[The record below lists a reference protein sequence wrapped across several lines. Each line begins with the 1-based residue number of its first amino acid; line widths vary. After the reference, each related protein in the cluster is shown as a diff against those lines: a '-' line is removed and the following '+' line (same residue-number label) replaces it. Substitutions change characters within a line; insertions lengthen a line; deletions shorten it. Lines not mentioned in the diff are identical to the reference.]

1 MKKLKMAAAC
11 FCGLVLSGCSAVSF
25 TVDGLLNA
33 PKLTEEQSEIHQA
46 LIASVGSNI
55 TLKYPKSG
63 ENRSAYVIANIDNE
77 PDNEALVFYEYNSG
91 DIGDDGLRVN
101 VLDKDEN
108 GKWYSVK
115 ELAGAGTDIDR
126 VIISPMG
133 DYNHID
139 VLVGYQTIAGEDK
152 TLEIY
157 SYRDG
162 DFKRVGLD
170 TYSVLET
177 LDINSDGYNEL
188 ITIERIINAETGSV
202 TAKASLLY
210 LDENA
215 NSADSVKP
223 GGDENPTG
231 TENPAGGANLTGGE
245 IVKEDGIDMCS
256 NVVSYAASVTGLL
269 NKEHEAIFID
279 GVNADGNLQT
289 EIVYYRYSSLQ
300 NPMQISSDKLLPM
313 CTRPMGYYSSDMDGD
328 GIVEI
333 PSTQPMTGYENAIS
347 DEMIYLTSWNVY
359 EDFFSLEEKYRGYY
373 ALSDG
378 YFFAFPNRW
387 RDLVT
392 VKRDNETGEAVFY
405 KYSGDINSSMEEVMR
420 IAVSSKNTSDDYV
433 NDGYSVIDSK
443 GQLDYLVKLPADK
456 REQLILTIDEV
467 QNNFHIVE

>member
-1 MKKLKMAAAC
+1 MLDSIFILSDWSDLLKKLKMAAV
-11 FCGLVLSGCSAVSF
+11 GLCVLALSGCSAVSF

-63 ENRSAYVIANIDNE
+63 ENRSAYVIANIDKE

-91 DIGDDGLRVN
+91 DIGDNGLRVN

-108 GKWYSVK
+108 GNWYSVK
-115 ELAGAGTDIDR
+115 ELAGAGTDVDR

-133 DYNHID
+133 DYNQID
-139 VLVGYQTIAGEDK
+139 VLVGYQTITSEDR

-162 DFKRVGLD
+162 DFNRVGLD

-188 ITIERIINAETGSV
+188 ITIERSTNAETGAV
-202 TAKASLLY
+202 TAQASLLY
-210 LDENA
+210 VD
-215 NSADSVKP
+215 
-223 GGDENPTG
+223 
-231 TENPAGGANLTGGE
+231 GGE
-245 IVKEDGIDMCS
+245 IVKEDVIDMCS
-256 NVVSYAASVTGLL
+256 NVVSYASSVTGLL
-269 NKEHEAIFID
+269 NKEHEAIFVD
-279 GVNADGNLQT
+279 GINADGNLQT
-289 EIVYYRYSSLQ
+289 EIVYYRYASLQ
-300 NPMQISSDKLLPM
+300 NPMQISSDKLLPR
-313 CTRPMGYYSSDMDGD
+313 CTRPVGYYSADIDGD

-333 PSTQPMTGYENAIS
+333 PYTQPMTGYENAIS
-347 DEMIYLTSWNVY
+347 DEMVYLTSWNVY
-359 EDFFSLEEKYRGYY
+359 EDFFSLNEKYRGYY

-378 YFFAFPNRW
+378 YFLSFPNRW

-392 VKRDNETGEAVFY
+392 VKRDTDTGEMVFY
-405 KYSGDINSSMEEVMR
+405 KYGGDINSTMEEVMR
-420 IAVSSKNTSDDYV
+420 IAVSSKNMSDDYI
-433 NDGYSVIDSK
+433 NDGYTVIDSK

-467 QNNFHIVE
+467 QNNFYIVE

>member
-1 MKKLKMAAAC
+1 MLSSIFILRDWSDLLKRLKMAVVC
-11 FCGLVLSGCSAVSF
+11 LCGLALSGCSAVSF

-91 DIGDDGLRVN
+91 DVGDDGLRVN

-115 ELAGAGTDIDR
+115 ELAGAGTDVDR

-139 VLVGYQTIAGEDK
+139 VLVGYQTITSEDR

-170 TYSVLET
+170 TYSILET

-188 ITIERIINAETGSV
+188 ITIERTTNAETGAV
-202 TAKASLLY
+202 TAKASLL
-210 LDENA
+210 DIE
-215 NSADSVKP
+215 D
-223 GGDENPTG
+223 
-231 TENPAGGANLTGGE
+231 GE

-256 NVVSYAASVTGLL
+256 NVSSYAASVTGLL

-300 NPMQISSDKLLPM
+300 NPMQISSDKLLSL
-313 CTRPMGYYSSDMDGD
+313 CTRPAGYYSADMDGD

-333 PSTQPMTGYENAIS
+333 PYTQPMTGYENAIP
-347 DEMIYLTSWNVY
+347 DEMVYLTSWNVY
-359 EDFFSLEEKYRGYY
+359 EDFFSLTEKYRGYY

-392 VKRDNETGEAVFY
+392 VKRDTETGETVFY
-405 KYSGDINSSMEEVMR
+405 KYGGDINSPMEEVMR
-420 IAVSSKNTSDDYV
+420 IAVSSKNTSDDYI
-433 NDGYSVIDSK
+433 NDGYAVINSK

-467 QNNFHIVE
+467 QNNFYIVE